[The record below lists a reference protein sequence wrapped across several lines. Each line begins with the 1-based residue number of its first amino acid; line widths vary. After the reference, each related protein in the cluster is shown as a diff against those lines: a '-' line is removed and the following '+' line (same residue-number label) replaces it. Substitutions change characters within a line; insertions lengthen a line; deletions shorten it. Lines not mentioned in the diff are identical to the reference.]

1 MKKDF
6 KIKNNKRQGGAAMM
20 TLVIFVF
27 FISLTIIIGI
37 VAPILKEFAVA
48 ENNVKSKQS
57 YFLAESGV
65 EDAAYRIKNNMDID
79 SSETI
84 TLGNYSV
91 ITEIADL
98 GSNQKQIS
106 SSGDADNRER
116 KVSMVLNTSEGVS
129 FFYGMQAGTGGVGM
143 ENTAGIIGN
152 IYSNGPIN
160 GSSQNYVTGGAV
172 SANGQSTAVDQS
184 NGSGTPASNNNFG
197 NATSTEDVAQSFQ
210 LANTYYLDSAQVYI
224 KKVGSPSN
232 ATVTIRTN
240 SSSKPSSTIK
250 ATGTLSSSL
259 VSTNYG
265 WVNITF
271 TSNPQLTAGTTYW
284 LTIDASNS
292 SSNYYVI
299 GGNTT
304 YTSGTAKIG
313 RVSTSTWSQ
322 LGSST
327 DLFFSVSTYGSF
339 GSINGID
346 VGTGGTGDASA
357 HTVTSANVTGTIYCQ
372 TGSGN
377 NKSCDTSQADP
388 VSQNFPVSDQNITD
402 WKDTALAGGTS
413 GGISLTGSQTQ
424 SIGPT
429 KINGNISLANS
440 SVLTVT
446 GVLWITGNVSID
458 NSSIFKLAPSY
469 SVDGGVII
477 VDGTV
482 STNNSA
488 VFQGS
493 GTSGSYIMVISTN
506 TLSESVALKNSAGSV
521 IIIAPYG
528 GVSMENTA
536 GAKQVTAKTINLKNS
551 ATITYESGL
560 ANASFSSGPSG
571 SWSIESWKEIE

>member
-1 MKKDF
+1 MKINF
-6 KIKNNKRQGGAAMM
+6 KIKNNKRQSGAAMM

-48 ENNVKSKQS
+48 ENSLKSKQS
-57 YFLAESGV
+57 YFLAESGI

-79 SSETI
+79 NSEMI
-84 TLGNYSV
+84 ILGDHSV
-91 ITEIADL
+91 FTEITDL

-106 SSGDADNRER
+106 SLGDVDDRKR
-116 KVSMVLNTSEGVS
+116 KVSMILNTSEGVS
-129 FFYGMQAGTGGVGM
+129 FFYGMQAGTGGVTM

-152 IYSNGPIN
+152 IYSNGPIS

-184 NGSGTPASNNNFG
+184 NGSGTPASNNTFG

-210 LANTYYLDSAQVYI
+210 LANTNYLSSAQIYI

-271 TSNPQLTAGTTYW
+271 TTNPQLTAGTIYW
-284 LTIDASNS
+284 LTIDSSSS
-292 SSNYYVI
+292 SSNYYII

-304 YTSGTAKIG
+304 YTGGTAKIG
-313 RVSTSTWSQ
+313 RVSTSTWNQ
-322 LGSST
+322 LGTST
-327 DLFFSVSTYGSF
+327 DLFFSISTYGAF
-339 GSINGID
+339 GSITGID

-357 HTVTSANVTGTIYCQ
+357 HTVTGASVTGTIYCQ
-372 TGSGN
+372 VESGN

-402 WKDTALAGGTS
+402 WKDIALAGGTS

-424 SIGPT
+424 SIGLK
-429 KINGNISLANS
+429 KIIGDISLANS

-458 NSSIFKLAPSY
+458 NTTVFKLSSSY
-469 SVDGGVII
+469 GADGGVII
-477 VDGTV
+477 VDGIV

-488 VFQGS
+488 TFQGS
-493 GTSGSYIMVISTN
+493 GASGSYIMVISTN
-506 TLSESVALKNSAGSV
+506 TGNEAVELKNSAGSV

-536 GAKQVTAKTINLKNS
+536 GAKQVTAKSIHLKNS

-571 SWSIESWKEIE
+571 SWSIESWKETE